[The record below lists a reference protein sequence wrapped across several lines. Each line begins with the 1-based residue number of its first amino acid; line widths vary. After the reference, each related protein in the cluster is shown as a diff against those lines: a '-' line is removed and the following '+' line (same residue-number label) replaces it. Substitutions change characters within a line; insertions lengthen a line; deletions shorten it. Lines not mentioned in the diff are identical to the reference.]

1 MASVFSKIVK
11 GEIPSYKVAETESC
25 YAFLDINPLKEGHTL
40 VIPKKEVDYLFD
52 LDEQTYVEL
61 QLFARKVAMAVRA
74 AVPCKRVGVAA
85 SRPWRPPSLRNMLSS
100 ESMRSKYYWI
110 CLFSLPL
117 FTALLT
123 TCGNRDTARI
133 NLTVKGAPDSTEVV
147 VSRLAMNEIQVLD
160 TVYTS
165 KEKVAYKV
173 TVYPDSPEFVYLTYG
188 QGGNVPLLLQDR
200 DRVSVT
206 ADWSDISKVSVEGS
220 EESVLMLGV
229 DSDIKAF
236 NAAFDSLTN
245 ELAAISENGDQAE
258 ISRLKRELGTL
269 YVKCKQNAIK
279 YIYTHP
285 KSLSVIP
292 VLYQKTSSGLP
303 VFAQAT
309 DAILMERVYDTLR
322 TVYPASPYL
331 VSLADEVSLRRN
343 ALEIQ
348 NRMASAE
355 EVDFPEIVLSDVNGQ
370 QQSLTALKGNVIVLM
385 FWDASNV
392 QQRVYNTDLKML
404 YEKYHRRGLEIYQ
417 VGLNSNK
424 TAWAMQ
430 VKEQGLPWI
439 SVCDP
444 AAGASVGAMLYNI
457 TQLPSMYVIS
467 RDGSIQSRDVFDM
480 RMLENEIRR
489 LL

>member
-1 MASVFSKIVK
+1 M
-11 GEIPSYKVAETESC
+11 
-25 YAFLDINPLKEGHTL
+25 
-40 VIPKKEVDYLFD
+40 
-52 LDEQTYVEL
+52 
-61 QLFARKVAMAVRA
+61 
-74 AVPCKRVGVAA
+74 
-85 SRPWRPPSLRNMLSS
+85 
-100 ESMRSKYYWI
+100 
-110 CLFSLPL
+110 

-133 NLTVKGAPDSTEVV
+133 SLTVKGAPDSTEVV
-147 VSRLAMNEIQVLD
+147 VSRLAMNEMQVLD

-165 KEKVAYKV
+165 KGKVAYKV

-206 ADWSDISKVSVEGS
+206 ADWSDLSKVSVEGS
-220 EESVLMLGV
+220 EESVLMQEV
-229 DSDIKAF
+229 DSVIKAF
-236 NAAFDSLTN
+236 NAEFDRLAS
-245 ELAAISENGDQAE
+245 ELAEAE
-258 ISRLKRELGTL
+258 ERGGQTEMTRLKRELGSL

-279 YIYTHP
+279 YVYSHP
-285 KSLSVIP
+285 KSMSVIP
-292 VLYQKTSSGLP
+292 MLYLKTSGGLP
-303 VFAQAT
+303 VFSQTT
-309 DAILMERVYDTLR
+309 DAILMERVYDSLK

-331 VSLADEVSLRRN
+331 VSLADEVSLRLN
-343 ALEIQ
+343 AMEIQ
-348 NRMASAE
+348 NKMAAAE
-355 EVDFPEIVLSDVNGQ
+355 AVDFPEIALNDVNGQ
-370 QQSLTALKGNVIVLM
+370 QQSLTALKGKVIILM

-392 QQRVYNTDLKML
+392 EQRVYNTDLKIL
-404 YEKYHRRGLEIYQ
+404 YERYHSRGLEVYQ
-417 VGLNSNK
+417 VGLNSDK

-457 TQLPSMYVIS
+457 TQLPAMYVIS

>member
-1 MASVFSKIVK
+1 
-11 GEIPSYKVAETESC
+11 
-25 YAFLDINPLKEGHTL
+25 
-40 VIPKKEVDYLFD
+40 
-52 LDEQTYVEL
+52 
-61 QLFARKVAMAVRA
+61 
-74 AVPCKRVGVAA
+74 
-85 SRPWRPPSLRNMLSS
+85 
-100 ESMRSKYYWI
+100 MRSKYYWI

-147 VSRLAMNEIQVLD
+147 VSRLAMNEMQVLD

-165 KEKVAYKV
+165 KGKVAYKV

-206 ADWSDISKVSVEGS
+206 ADWSDLSKVSVEGS
-220 EESVLMLGV
+220 EESVLMQEV
-229 DSDIKAF
+229 DSVIKAF
-236 NAAFDSLTN
+236 NAEFDRLAS
-245 ELAAISENGDQAE
+245 ELAEAEERGGQAE
-258 ISRLKRELGTL
+258 VTRLKRELGSL

-279 YIYTHP
+279 YVYSHP
-285 KSLSVIP
+285 KSMSVIP
-292 VLYQKTSSGLP
+292 MLYLKTSGGLP
-303 VFAQAT
+303 VFSQTT
-309 DAILMERVYDTLR
+309 DAILMERVYDSLK

-331 VSLADEVSLRRN
+331 VSLADEVSLRLN
-343 ALEIQ
+343 AMEIQ
-348 NRMASAE
+348 NKMAAAE
-355 EVDFPEIVLSDVNGQ
+355 AVDFPEIVLNDVNGQ
-370 QQSLTALKGNVIVLM
+370 QQSLTALKGKVIILM

-392 QQRVYNTDLKML
+392 EQRVYNTDLKIL
-404 YEKYHRRGLEIYQ
+404 YERYHSRGLEVYQ
-417 VGLNSNK
+417 VGLNSDK

>member
-1 MASVFSKIVK
+1 
-11 GEIPSYKVAETESC
+11 
-25 YAFLDINPLKEGHTL
+25 
-40 VIPKKEVDYLFD
+40 
-52 LDEQTYVEL
+52 
-61 QLFARKVAMAVRA
+61 
-74 AVPCKRVGVAA
+74 
-85 SRPWRPPSLRNMLSS
+85 
-100 ESMRSKYYWI
+100 MRSKYYWI

-165 KEKVAYKV
+165 NGKV
-173 TVYPDSPEFVYLTYG
+173 TCGVPVYAGSPEFIYLSYG
-188 QGGNVPLLLQDR
+188 NGENVSLLLQNR
-200 DRVSVT
+200 EKVSVT
-206 ADWSDISKVSVEGS
+206 ADWAAPGKVEIRGS
-220 EESVLMLGV
+220 EESVLMQEV
-229 DSDIKAF
+229 DSVIKAF
-236 NAAFDSLTN
+236 NAEFDRLAS
-245 ELAAISENGDQAE
+245 ELAEAEERGGQAE
-258 ISRLKRELGTL
+258 VTRLKRELGSL

-279 YIYTHP
+279 YVYSHP
-285 KSLSVIP
+285 KSMSVIP
-292 VLYQKTSSGLP
+292 MLYLKTSGGLP
-303 VFAQAT
+303 VFSQTT
-309 DAILMERVYDTLR
+309 DAILMERVYDSLK

-331 VSLADEVSLRRN
+331 VSLADEVSLRLN
-343 ALEIQ
+343 AMEIQ
-348 NRMASAE
+348 NKMAAAE
-355 EVDFPEIVLSDVNGQ
+355 AVDFPEIVLNDVNGQ
-370 QQSLTALKGNVIVLM
+370 QQSLTALKGKVIILM

-392 QQRVYNTDLKML
+392 EQRVYNTDLKIL
-404 YEKYHRRGLEIYQ
+404 YERYHSRGLEVYQ
-417 VGLNSNK
+417 VGLNSDK

>member
-1 MASVFSKIVK
+1 MK
-11 GEIPSYKVAETESC
+11 
-25 YAFLDINPLKEGHTL
+25 
-40 VIPKKEVDYLFD
+40 
-52 LDEQTYVEL
+52 
-61 QLFARKVAMAVRA
+61 
-74 AVPCKRVGVAA
+74 
-85 SRPWRPPSLRNMLSS
+85 
-100 ESMRSKYYWI
+100 SKYYWI

-133 NLTVKGAPDSTEVV
+133 SLTVEGAPDSTEVV
-147 VSRLAMNEIQVLD
+147 VSRLAMNEIKVLD

-355 EVDFPEIVLSDVNGQ
+355 EVDFPEIVLSDVNGL

-457 TQLPSMYVIS
+457 TQLPAMYVIS

-480 RMLENEIRR
+480 RMLESEIRR

>member
-1 MASVFSKIVK
+1 
-11 GEIPSYKVAETESC
+11 
-25 YAFLDINPLKEGHTL
+25 
-40 VIPKKEVDYLFD
+40 
-52 LDEQTYVEL
+52 
-61 QLFARKVAMAVRA
+61 
-74 AVPCKRVGVAA
+74 
-85 SRPWRPPSLRNMLSS
+85 
-100 ESMRSKYYWI
+100 MRSKYYWI

-133 NLTVKGAPDSTEVV
+133 SLTVKGAPDSTEVV
-147 VSRLAMNEIQVLD
+147 VSRLAMNEMQVLD

-165 KEKVAYKV
+165 KGKIAYKV

-206 ADWSDISKVSVEGS
+206 ADWSDLSKVSVEGS
-220 EESVLMLGV
+220 EESVLMQGV

-457 TQLPSMYVIS
+457 TQLPAMYVIS
-467 RDGSIQSRDVFDM
+467 RDGSIQSKDVFDM

>member
-1 MASVFSKIVK
+1 M
-11 GEIPSYKVAETESC
+11 
-25 YAFLDINPLKEGHTL
+25 
-40 VIPKKEVDYLFD
+40 
-52 LDEQTYVEL
+52 
-61 QLFARKVAMAVRA
+61 
-74 AVPCKRVGVAA
+74 
-85 SRPWRPPSLRNMLSS
+85 
-100 ESMRSKYYWI
+100 
-110 CLFSLPL
+110 

-147 VSRLAMNEIQVLD
+147 VSRLAMNEMQVLD

-165 KEKVAYKV
+165 KGKVAYKV

-206 ADWSDISKVSVEGS
+206 ADWSDLSKVSVEGS
-220 EESVLMLGV
+220 EESVLMQEV
-229 DSDIKAF
+229 DSVIKAF
-236 NAAFDSLTN
+236 NAEFDRLAS
-245 ELAAISENGDQAE
+245 ELAEAEERGGQAE
-258 ISRLKRELGTL
+258 VTRLKRELGSL

-279 YIYTHP
+279 YVYSHP
-285 KSLSVIP
+285 KSMSVIP
-292 VLYQKTSSGLP
+292 MLYLKTSGGLP
-303 VFAQAT
+303 VFSQTT
-309 DAILMERVYDTLR
+309 DAILMERVYDSLK

-331 VSLADEVSLRRN
+331 VSLADEVSLRLN
-343 ALEIQ
+343 AMEIQ
-348 NRMASAE
+348 NKMAAAE
-355 EVDFPEIVLSDVNGQ
+355 AVDFPEIVLNDVNGQ
-370 QQSLTALKGNVIVLM
+370 QQSLTALKGKVIILM

-392 QQRVYNTDLKML
+392 EQRVYNTDLKIL
-404 YEKYHRRGLEIYQ
+404 YERYHSRGLEVYQ
-417 VGLNSNK
+417 VGLNSDK

>member
-1 MASVFSKIVK
+1 M
-11 GEIPSYKVAETESC
+11 
-25 YAFLDINPLKEGHTL
+25 
-40 VIPKKEVDYLFD
+40 
-52 LDEQTYVEL
+52 
-61 QLFARKVAMAVRA
+61 
-74 AVPCKRVGVAA
+74 
-85 SRPWRPPSLRNMLSS
+85 
-100 ESMRSKYYWI
+100 
-110 CLFSLPL
+110 
-117 FTALLT
+117 
-123 TCGNRDTARI
+123 
-133 NLTVKGAPDSTEVV
+133 
-147 VSRLAMNEIQVLD
+147 VSRLAMNEMQVLD

-165 KEKVAYKV
+165 KGKVAYKV

-206 ADWSDISKVSVEGS
+206 ADWSDLSKVSVEGS
-220 EESVLMLGV
+220 EESVLMQEV
-229 DSDIKAF
+229 DSVIKAF
-236 NAAFDSLTN
+236 NAEFDRLAS
-245 ELAAISENGDQAE
+245 ELAEAEERGGQAE
-258 ISRLKRELGTL
+258 VTRLKRELGSL

-279 YIYTHP
+279 YVYSHP
-285 KSLSVIP
+285 KSMSVIP
-292 VLYQKTSSGLP
+292 MLYLKTSGGLP
-303 VFAQAT
+303 VFSQTT
-309 DAILMERVYDTLR
+309 DAILMERVYDSLK

-331 VSLADEVSLRRN
+331 VSLADEVSLRLN
-343 ALEIQ
+343 AMEIQ
-348 NRMASAE
+348 NKMAAAE
-355 EVDFPEIVLSDVNGQ
+355 AVDFPEIVLNDVNGQ
-370 QQSLTALKGNVIVLM
+370 QQSLTALKGKVIILM

-392 QQRVYNTDLKML
+392 EQRVYNTDLKIL
-404 YEKYHRRGLEIYQ
+404 YERYHSRGLEVYQ
-417 VGLNSNK
+417 VGLNSDK

>member
-1 MASVFSKIVK
+1 
-11 GEIPSYKVAETESC
+11 
-25 YAFLDINPLKEGHTL
+25 
-40 VIPKKEVDYLFD
+40 
-52 LDEQTYVEL
+52 
-61 QLFARKVAMAVRA
+61 
-74 AVPCKRVGVAA
+74 
-85 SRPWRPPSLRNMLSS
+85 
-100 ESMRSKYYWI
+100 MRSKYYWI

-133 NLTVKGAPDSTEVV
+133 SLTIKGAPDSTEVV
-147 VSRLAMNEIQVLD
+147 VSRLAMNEMQVLD

-165 KEKVAYKV
+165 KGKIAYKV

-206 ADWSDISKVSVEGS
+206 ADWSDLSKVSVEGS
-220 EESVLMLGV
+220 EESVLMQGV

-457 TQLPSMYVIS
+457 TQLPAMYVIS

>member
-1 MASVFSKIVK
+1 
-11 GEIPSYKVAETESC
+11 
-25 YAFLDINPLKEGHTL
+25 
-40 VIPKKEVDYLFD
+40 
-52 LDEQTYVEL
+52 
-61 QLFARKVAMAVRA
+61 
-74 AVPCKRVGVAA
+74 
-85 SRPWRPPSLRNMLSS
+85 
-100 ESMRSKYYWI
+100 MRSKYYWI

-165 KEKVAYKV
+165 KGKVDYNV

-206 ADWSDISKVSVEGS
+206 ADWSDLSKVSVEGS
-220 EESVLMLGV
+220 EESVLMQGV

-309 DAILMERVYDTLR
+309 DAILMKRVYDTLR

-348 NRMASAE
+348 SRMASAE

-457 TQLPSMYVIS
+457 TQLPAMYVIS

>member
-1 MASVFSKIVK
+1 
-11 GEIPSYKVAETESC
+11 
-25 YAFLDINPLKEGHTL
+25 
-40 VIPKKEVDYLFD
+40 
-52 LDEQTYVEL
+52 
-61 QLFARKVAMAVRA
+61 
-74 AVPCKRVGVAA
+74 
-85 SRPWRPPSLRNMLSS
+85 MLSS

-165 KEKVAYKV
+165 KGKVDYNV

-200 DRVSVT
+200 DRVIVT
-206 ADWSDISKVSVEGS
+206 ADWSDFSKVSVEGS
-220 EESVLMLGV
+220 EESVLMQEV
-229 DSDIKAF
+229 DSVIKAF
-236 NAAFDSLTN
+236 NAEFDRLAS
-245 ELAAISENGDQAE
+245 ELAEAEERGGQAE
-258 ISRLKRELGTL
+258 VTRLKRELGSL

-279 YIYTHP
+279 YVYSHP
-285 KSLSVIP
+285 KSMSVIP
-292 VLYQKTSSGLP
+292 MLYLKTSGGLP
-303 VFAQAT
+303 VFSQTT
-309 DAILMERVYDTLR
+309 DAILMERVYDSLK

-331 VSLADEVSLRRN
+331 VSLADEVSLRLN
-343 ALEIQ
+343 AMEIQ
-348 NRMASAE
+348 NKMAAAE
-355 EVDFPEIVLSDVNGQ
+355 AVDFPEIVLNDVNGQ
-370 QQSLTALKGNVIVLM
+370 QQSLTALKGKVIILM

-392 QQRVYNTDLKML
+392 EQRVYNTDLKIL
-404 YEKYHRRGLEIYQ
+404 YERYHSRGLEVYQ
-417 VGLNSNK
+417 VGLNSDK

-457 TQLPSMYVIS
+457 TQLPAMYVIS

>member
-1 MASVFSKIVK
+1 M
-11 GEIPSYKVAETESC
+11 
-25 YAFLDINPLKEGHTL
+25 
-40 VIPKKEVDYLFD
+40 
-52 LDEQTYVEL
+52 
-61 QLFARKVAMAVRA
+61 
-74 AVPCKRVGVAA
+74 
-85 SRPWRPPSLRNMLSS
+85 
-100 ESMRSKYYWI
+100 
-110 CLFSLPL
+110 

-133 NLTVKGAPDSTEVV
+133 SLTVKGAPDSTEVV

-279 YIYTHP
+279 YVISHP
-285 KSLSVIP
+285 KSMSVIP
-292 VLYQKTSSGLP
+292 MLYLKTSGGLP
-303 VFAQAT
+303 VFSQAT
-309 DAILMERVYDTLR
+309 DAILMEKVYDSLK

-331 VSLADEVSLRRN
+331 VSLADEVSLRLN
-343 ALEIQ
+343 AMEIQ
-348 NRMASAE
+348 NRMAAAE
-355 EVDFPEIVLSDVNGQ
+355 TVDFPEIVLNDVNGQ
-370 QQSLTALKGNVIVLM
+370 QQSLTALKGKVIILM

-392 QQRVYNTDLKML
+392 EQRVYNTDLKIL
-404 YEKYHRRGLEIYQ
+404 YERYHDRGLEVYQ
-417 VGLNSNK
+417 VGLNSDK

-444 AAGASVGAMLYNI
+444 AAGASVGAMLYNV

>member
-1 MASVFSKIVK
+1 
-11 GEIPSYKVAETESC
+11 
-25 YAFLDINPLKEGHTL
+25 
-40 VIPKKEVDYLFD
+40 
-52 LDEQTYVEL
+52 
-61 QLFARKVAMAVRA
+61 
-74 AVPCKRVGVAA
+74 
-85 SRPWRPPSLRNMLSS
+85 
-100 ESMRSKYYWI
+100 MRSKYYWI

-165 KEKVAYKV
+165 KGKVDYNV

-206 ADWSDISKVSVEGS
+206 ADWSDLSKVSVEGS
-220 EESVLMLGV
+220 EESVLMQGV

-457 TQLPSMYVIS
+457 TQLPAMYVIS